1 MTTIMRHLDDFI
13 DKTTMYRLVLY
24 YLGGL
29 LAAAFVLGFF
39 KLVPPD
45 PTAIAF
51 STVLILGSCW
61 VGNWVFTTVFRTPAN
76 TESVYITALIIA
88 LIMTPVTAT
97 DLVGVGGLISASV
110 WAIAAKFILAI
121 GKKHIFNPAAV
132 GVALTA
138 LLLNQ
143 PATWWVGGPLTLLPL
158 VLLGGLFIGRKLQ
171 RFDMIG
177 AFIAV
182 NLVIVAVT
190 APAGGLLN
198 SISETVLHSSIF
210 FLAFAMLTEPLTAPQ
225 ARWPRIAYGALVGGL
240 AAPSIH
246 IGGYYLT
253 PEVALLV
260 GNVFAYVVSPKGR
273 FALTL
278 VRIEQAANG
287 AYDFVFKSDRKVN
300 FQPGQYLEWTLGVK
314 HADNRGNRRS
324 FTIASAPTEEDV
336 RLGVKFY
343 PEASAFK
350 RALAAMRPGDE
361 IYASQLAGS
370 FVLPKNPDTKLAFIA
385 GGIGITPFR
394 SMLQYLIDRK
404 EKREVVVLYGNAKV
418 KDIAYGDVLERA
430 ESELGIRT
438 VYAVA
443 AEPTPVQGTHAGFID
458 AELIRRQVPDF
469 KERTFFLSGPHVMVD
484 NFKRTL
490 REMGVPRSRI
500 KTDFFPGLA

>member
-1 MTTIMRHLDDFI
+1 MMRYLDDFI

-39 KLVPPD
+39 KLVPAD

-51 STVLILGSCW
+51 STVLVLGACW
-61 VGNWVFTTVFRTPAN
+61 ISNWVFSKVFRTPAN

-88 LIMTPVTAT
+88 LIMTPVTAA
-97 DLVGVGGLISASV
+97 DLAGVGGLICASV
-110 WAIAAKFILAI
+110 WAIASKFIFAI
-121 GKKHIFNPAAV
+121 GKKHIFNPAAI

-143 PATWWVGGPLTLLPL
+143 PATWWVGGPLPLLPL
-158 VLLGGLFIGRKLQ
+158 VLFGGLFIGRKLQ
-171 RFDMIG
+171 RFDLIG

-182 NLVIVAVT
+182 NLVTVAVT
-190 APAGGLLN
+190 AASGSAVSAL
-198 SISETVLHSSIF
+198 IETVLHSSIL

-225 ARWPRIAYGALVGGL
+225 ARLPRIAYGALVGVL

-246 IGGYYLT
+246 FGGYYLT
-253 PEVALLV
+253 PEIALLA
-260 GNVFAYVVSPKGR
+260 GNVFAYAVSPKGR

-287 AYDFVFKSDRKVN
+287 AYDFIFKSDKKLK
-300 FQPGQYLEWTLGVK
+300 FQPGQYLEWTLGLR

-324 FTIASAPTEEDV
+324 FTIASAPTEDEV

-361 IYASQLAGS
+361 IYASQLAGN

-404 EKREVVVLYGNAKV
+404 ERREVVVLYGNAKV
-418 KDIAYGDVLERA
+418 KDIAYGDVLNRA

-443 AEPTPVQGTHAGFID
+443 AETAPVTGTHAGFID

-469 KERTFFLSGPHVMVD
+469 KERIFFLSGPHVMVD
-484 NFKRTL
+484 NFKRML